1 MLFRSPIPQL
11 QQATPGNAN
20 QFSFALPTAW
30 SPWRLVPGMQI
41 LSPRVTPASG
51 NARATISAVSI
62 TATTV
67 TVTVAGGTVVGGS
80 VTDTNPFPVA
90 FVENLPASIPDSLAT
105 RVENRFTLPTANAT
119 GITAG
124 MQVSGPNIR
133 LAAGSTRAT
142 VMQVGSGGGT
152 TTFEITGGTI
162 VGNGDITFG
171 STPATRFNRTVT
183 KVVNTFTLSAAAKSV
198 SSLLYPGLAL
208 TGTTIQVTQ
217 STDPDAP
224 TRTPATIAAAG
235 IERNLSTGVTTVT
248 ISGGTITGSGNVS
261 FGNVVYTELNGR
273 TIALPKTPVLDNL
286 YLGQTVSGTGIAGGA
301 AITRINRE
309 AVTTTGTTEIDSK
322 IVSGLS
328 TVDNLAVGMPVSG
341 SGIQPGTTISE
352 IYTNGTIKLSQA
364 ATASANSVS
373 LKFNDNTVVLTF
385 AEDRKMTRSGFSV
398 ITFGV
403 GGRNT
408 VTQNRTGL
416 ILGGGATTVTNTT
429 ILANTFNGIEISG
442 SGWPVGTPTA
452 HHRIGT
458 ALAPTTASNQIHSN
472 GGWGVFFTS
481 GVTDDVK
488 NNRVKIQG
496 NFLGTTTLAVVSST
510 LSNKK
515 GNIGHVPAGGREAVF
530 AGLANG
536 LTPRTADGLDAS
548 NNQHGR
554 YQAAGG
560 GGSGTGG
567 TR

>member
-1 MLFRSPIPQL
+1 MLFRSVENNASGVSVVGSTFGRSDTFNGVGATLNSGVNQFGVDQITPVTQIPSVSMTRV
-11 QQATPGNAN
+11 AAN
-20 QFSFALPTAW
+20 QFRFSLPSW
-30 SPWRLVPGMQI
+30 SPWRLMPGMQI
-41 LSPRVTPASG
+41 LGTGVTPTSG
-51 NARATISAVSI
+51 NAKATISTVS
-62 TATTV
+62 TDATSVTV
-67 TVTVAGGTVVGGS
+67 TVTGGTVTANGAVTFVANDSAAIPS
-80 VTDTNPFPVA
+80 V
-90 FVENLPASIPDSLAT
+90 LAT
-105 RVENRFTLPTANAT
+105 RVNNTTLTLPSASRSISALLSTGLTLMGPTIQAT
-119 GITAG
+119 
-124 MQVSGPNIR
+124 
-133 LAAGSTRAT
+133 
-142 VMQVGSGGGT
+142 
-152 TTFEITGGTI
+152 
-162 VGNGDITFG
+162 
-171 STPATRFNRTVT
+171 
-183 KVVNTFTLSAAAKSV
+183 SAATPV
-198 SSLLYPGLAL
+198 SISA
-208 TGTTIQVTQ
+208 I
-217 STDPDAP
+217 S
-224 TRTPATIAAAG
+224 
-235 IERNLSTGVTTVT
+235 RNLSTGVTTVT